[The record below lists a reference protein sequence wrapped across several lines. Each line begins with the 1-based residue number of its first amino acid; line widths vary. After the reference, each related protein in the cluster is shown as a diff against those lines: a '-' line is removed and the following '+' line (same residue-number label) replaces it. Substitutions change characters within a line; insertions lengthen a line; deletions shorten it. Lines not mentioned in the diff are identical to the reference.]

1 MKHGMNRIVKFG
13 GKIFAATM
21 AFVLVCQAITFFYLT
36 LNVANNSDNTEIVFL
51 IADEEVEELNL
62 FASLLA
68 AEEELLH
75 DYMDLSAPEYASGKI
90 LSANFSDL
98 SLFCEFVTQ
107 VLLPPPE
114 SIG

>member
-1 MKHGMNRIVKFG
+1 MNRIVKFG
-13 GKIFAATM
+13 GKFFAATM
-21 AFVLVCQAITFFYLT
+21 ALVLVSQAITFFYLT
-36 LNVANNSDNTEIVFL
+36 LNVSNNSNNTEFVFL

-75 DYMDLSAPEYASGKI
+75 DYVDLEAPAYVSGKI
-90 LSANFSDL
+90 LSSNFFDFSP
-98 SLFCEFVTQ
+98 FCEFVTQ

-114 SIG
+114 YIG